1 MFNLKNIHGR
11 KILTGVD
18 SNGVK
23 WNQFELD
30 YHNDSYRELC
40 MEWSSVIEFGWE
52 CSELPEMKVCD
63 NDITYPSKRS
73 YYLPSEA
80 ASSLWQL

>member
-1 MFNLKNIHGR
+1 MFNLKYIHGKR
-11 KILTGVD
+11 VLTGVD

-30 YHNDSYRELC
+30 YHNSSHRELC
-40 MEWSSVIEFGWE
+40 MECSSVLEFGWE

-63 NDITYPSKRS
+63 KEVTYKTQRS